1 MQRPKFV
8 FVAISAQNRFLRLPR
23 LSQYRFRLAID
34 ERVQLGIPAL
44 DTIKVNPS
52 HLDRRNRFAAD
63 LRRNLPRGKKK
74 MRA

>member
-8 FVAISAQNRFLRLPR
+8 FVAISEQNRFLRLPR

-34 ERVQLGIPAL
+34 KRIQLGIQAL
-44 DTIKVNPS
+44 DAIKVNPS
-52 HLDRRNRFAAD
+52 HLQRRHCFAAD
-63 LRRNLPRGKKK
+63 LRRNFPRRKKE